1 MIDITSRE
9 KEMIIIGL
17 GMRRNYIETGN
28 PIVSAV
34 DAKRFER
41 DNVKVNVL
49 STSQMQLIIDTEALI
64 SKLYQPDQY

>member
-28 PIVSAV
+28 AIVSAV

-41 DNVKVNVL
+41 DNVKVNAL
-49 STSQMQLIIDTEALI
+49 STDQMQLIIDTEALI
-64 SKLYQPDQY
+64 TKLYQPD

>member
-41 DNVKVNVL
+41 DNVKINVL

-64 SKLYQPDQY
+64 TKLYQPDQY